1 MRTSLVDHEP
11 KINRREEKQVGCN
24 TVMTKL
30 GIIQTASYPSNKIA
44 INKVAVLLKS
54 LGKKETD
61 IVCLPEQWLKNNQ
74 IQNFDSEFAPF
85 KNIAKEY
92 SMTVIPG
99 AFYERKSKKFAIT
112 APIIGPTGN
121 IIGRQDKI
129 HPFDYENKLIK
140 PGRQAK
146 VFKTSCKFGI
156 VICYDL
162 VFSDVSNTLVRKGA
176 EVLLSPSR
184 IVRRGIQPWH
194 LYTQVRALENRVP
207 ILAANMQNYRF
218 GGQSMVVDL
227 VENDRVMIP
236 KILAKL
242 KGEKAVAFNF
252 NLNRY
257 KKSRKIRFADAKRF
271 S

>member
-11 KINRREEKQVGCN
+11 KINTSAEQRGI
-24 TVMTKL
+24 VMVKL
-30 GIIQTASYPSNKIA
+30 GIVQTGSYPTNKVA
-44 INKVAVLLKS
+44 INKVAKLVES

-61 IVCLPEQWLKNNQ
+61 IVCLPEQWLKDNR
-74 IQNFDSEFAPF
+74 IQNFDSEFESF
-85 KNIAKEY
+85 KRIAKEY

-99 AFYERKSKKFAIT
+99 AFYERKASRFAIS
-112 APIIGPTGN
+112 APVIGPKGEIIGK
-121 IIGRQDKI
+121 QEKI
-129 HPFDYENKLIK
+129 HPFDYEHKLVTS
-140 PGRQAK
+140 GRRAQ

-156 VICYDL
+156 IICYDL
-162 VFSDVSNTLVRKGA
+162 VFSDVANSLVRKGA

-218 GGQSMVVDL
+218 GGSSVVVDL
-227 VENDRVMIP
+227 VENDGVMLP

-242 KGEKAVAFNF
+242 KGQKAVAFNF

-257 KKSRKIRFADAKRF
+257 KKSRRVRFSDSKRF